1 MMKCMR
7 PPKTLPDYSGDELCM
22 CTLRRGHTKICIER
36 YLFFLFYFSFIIHYV
51 SSKRYCKKNGLPV
64 MILVLKKMRVL

>member
-7 PPKTLPDYSGDELCM
+7 RPKTLPDYSGDELCM

-51 SSKRYCKKNGLPV
+51 SSKRYCKKIGWDT
-64 MILVLKKMRVL
+64 IHLVLKKKKQ

>member
-51 SSKRYCKKNGLPV
+51 SSKRYCKKIGWDT
-64 MILVLKKMRVL
+64 IHLVLKKKKQ